1 MRKNQRKENSNGYS
15 ESTYRKKLNGMPR
28 EAGRA
33 VVEKAVTLYVVLTDR
48 ETPFW
53 ARALVISVLAYWIAP
68 LDAAPDIIPLAGY
81 VDDLA
86 VMALALIR
94 LGGLVTPAMH
104 GRVQRM
110 LLEGMREPT
119 RKGRTTKHETERQ
132 EQGNDTGGES

>member
-1 MRKNQRKENSNGYS
+1 MRNSQRKERNNGYS
-15 ESTYRKKLNGMPR
+15 ENTYRKKLNGMPH

-53 ARALVISVLAYWIAP
+53 ARALVISALAYWIAP
-68 LDAAPDIIPLAGY
+68 LDATPDFIPLAGY

-86 VMALALIR
+86 VMALALIK

-110 LLEGMREPT
+110 LPEGMREPT
-119 RKGRTTKHETERQ
+119 RKGKPKKHETKHQER
-132 EQGNDTGGES
+132 GDNTGGES